1 MKQFKRS
8 KVANM
13 VKHRGGTY
21 YAVTKVQGKVRRR
34 SLETDDFNLAKARLP
49 AVLTELRGATDSAKA
64 GTLAQALTDE
74 ANRDDPNTKP
84 ATQRYYQQ
92 LAAKLIRVSD
102 ALPDKPAD
110 KHLSKI
116 GTADLRSLVDELAKE
131 SSATRYNGALALLRR
146 VYAQAIEKNQAAA
159 DPAAPLKRIQPKKT
173 KHDLPTVEDFAAV
186 VADIEGQ
193 KKRHSRS
200 TSATVRF
207 LAATGLRISE
217 ANALTWGDVK
227 DGALVIRTAK
237 NDDMRRVPLTDTAK
251 AVLSELRDVLPTG
264 ATDPVLPIKSPRIAL
279 ANSCERLGIRHLRVH
294 DLRHIFATRCL
305 EAGVDFP
312 TLALWLGHKDGGVL
326 AAQVY
331 GHISQH
337 HSDEQIKRVRI

>member
-1 MKQFKRS
+1 MKQFRRS
-8 KVANM
+8 KTANM
-13 VKHRGGTY
+13 VKHRGGSY
-21 YAVTKVQGKVRRR
+21 YAVSKVQGKVRRR
-34 SLETDDFNLAKARLP
+34 TLETDDYNLAKARLP
-49 AVLTELRGATDSAKA
+49 AVLAELRGATESAKA
-64 GTLAQALTDE
+64 GTLAQALTEE
-74 ANRDDPNTKP
+74 ADRSDPNTKP

-102 ALPDKPAD
+102 SMATKPAD
-110 KHLSKI
+110 KHLSKVT
-116 GTADLRSLVDELAKE
+116 TADLRSLVDTLATE
-131 SSATRYNGALALLRR
+131 SSVTRYNGALALLRR
-146 VYAQAIEKNQAAA
+146 VFAQAIEKNQAAA

-193 KKRHSRS
+193 GKRHSKA
-200 TSATVRF
+200 TSATVRL
-207 LAATGLRISE
+207 LASTGLRISE
-217 ANALTWGDVK
+217 AQSLTWGDVK
-227 DGALVIRTAK
+227 KDALVIRTAK

-251 AVLSELRDVLPTG
+251 SVLAELRAVLPSGNAE
-264 ATDPVLPIKSPRIAL
+264 PVLPIKSPRIAL
-279 ANSCERLGIRHLRVH
+279 ANSCDRLGLRHLRVH
-294 DLRHIFATRCL
+294 DLRHVFATRCL

-337 HSDEQIKRVRI
+337 HSDEQIKRVKI

>member
-34 SLETDDFNLAKARLP
+34 TLETDDFNLAKARLA
-49 AVLTELRGATDSAKA
+49 AVLTELRGATESAKA
-64 GTLAQALTDE
+64 GTLAQALIEE
-74 ANRDDPNTKP
+74 ANRNDPNTKP
-84 ATQRYYQQ
+84 ATQHYYQQ
-92 LAAKLIRVSD
+92 LAAKLIQVSNS
-102 ALPDKPAD
+102 LPARPAD
-110 KHLSKI
+110 KQLPKV

-131 SSATRYNGALALLRR
+131 SSVTRYNGALALLRR
-146 VYAQAIEKNQAAA
+146 VFAQAIEKNQVAA

-186 VADIEGQ
+186 VDDIESQG
-193 KKRHSRS
+193 KRHSKA

-207 LAATGLRISE
+207 LASTGLRISE
-217 ANALTWGDVK
+217 AQALTWGDVK
-227 DGALVIRTAK
+227 KDALVIRTAK

-251 AVLSELRDVLPTG
+251 SVLGELREVLPTNNI
-264 ATDPVLPIKSPRIAL
+264 DPVLPIKSPRIAL

-337 HSDEQIKRVRI
+337 HSDKQIKRVKI